1 MANYTSLQAAI
12 DSGTTNMT
20 AFRNNSGN
28 DEGVDT
34 VPTGISWFYYNS
46 VQVTNLYVSG
56 NSFVGFGTNTEHLK
70 VNRQD
75 AKSWY
80 VWTETG
86 TIGISKFFKMR
97 WTGYS
102 AYSQTSDAYAQGYDV
117 FLIDNGQ
124 IFLNFF
130 DVPTGNISGT
140 NSLTCGSNTITYS
153 ITSGTACE
161 YTFTPTEVASGTGW
175 SVASGRPNVIVTYK
189 TSGQAIF
196 AINSITGEAK
206 KSVIAWT
213 ESKPDGTAV
222 EVSVSTDGV
231 NYRTVTNGGMF
242 IPNATYSNQT
252 VYVKVAMSTSD
263 TNVTPMISGLH
274 FYLQTAEDSYKI
286 VLEMEPLQRF
296 ESAVGEITVAYSG
309 GTLQGEGGPV
319 EAFSQK
325 FTPTDLAYKGDQ
337 NDAEHIELT
346 SVTAIGVLTKINY
359 INTTIQDQGHI
370 EMSNITAVG
379 TLTHVDNV

>member
-28 DEGVDT
+28 DDGVDT

-56 NSFVGFGTNTEHLK
+56 NSFVGFGANTEHLK

-75 AKSWY
+75 AKSLY

-130 DVPTGNISGT
+130 DVPTSNISGT
-140 NSLTCGSNTITYS
+140 NSLTCGSNAITYS

-222 EVSVSTDGV
+222 SVSVSTDGI

-263 TNVTPMISGLH
+263 TNTTPTISGLH
-274 FYLQTAEDSYKI
+274 FYLQTSEDTYKV
-286 VLEMEPLQRF
+286 VLDMEPLQRF

-337 NDAEHIELT
+337 NDAEHISIENVVAVGGLIHVDHKDAKPMDNISIT
-346 SVTAIGVLTKINY
+346 SVIASGELKNV
-359 INTTIQDQGHI
+359 
-370 EMSNITAVG
+370 SNI
-379 TLTHVDNV
+379 